1 MKQIF
6 KFPAKVAL
14 TMMVVLLVTAI
25 LLWFFL
31 PKEKIRAVLIKEL
44 SNRLNQDITMSEFS
58 VGFYPN
64 VEFLARDI
72 RLADPSTS
80 QEILSAKKVRFDLN
94 LRELLSLKCVVEDIT
109 FGSPTI
115 NFKRDVNG
123 EWNVEKLI
131 KGVLSGEKKADA
143 SKQVSW
149 LEFSQIQI
157 DNGTFRIHDE
167 ASGQHLSIQKI
178 AANFDVRKET
188 LHIDLASLSL
198 PSLEADLSG
207 TVSQFSK
214 PSPVL
219 GINATLQIRKEG
231 PFSDIPSSDLPGG
244 ATIADISLD
253 ASGQFTKIA
262 LNTTFSFNPLATAEI
277 TTRGSIVGTL
287 QIEEGIFE
295 IDTLKTYFGESTLS
309 LSGTCNN
316 IWQKER
322 TAHLEG
328 KTSIALEETIA
339 LVGKELFSSLEFT
352 GAANATITLNTSME
366 QVGLKTN
373 INLRNA
379 GFTIPHVMHKKGG
392 IPGLLVIDAHYSI
405 PDELAV
411 DNFQLVIDRAKIN
424 GKAQVRPESEPWFM
438 TSFHTSGL
446 PLAGLNRLPAVRF
459 DEGMLTLLGEVW
471 QSSPTQESIN
481 YSGEATIEHATL
493 LIKALQE
500 PIRDLDGRIE
510 VSNDKVHMHSA
521 SFAFGESRYQT
532 QAEVADFS
540 NPKIVGQLYTAALD
554 INKIV
559 DAFAKSKTGTE
570 KSPSSKTATR
580 PDFSLEVLVEADAMC
595 FKDVRTDAFSTVW
608 HTSGRVQEFSPFHI
622 DAFGG
627 ELKGTLDL
635 AFLENGANWAVDF
648 NGQEMDIEVIEHQ
661 LLEKTLEGKAKGL
674 LSVEGSLGG
683 KVSRKKG
690 EVWSSLDGILTLT
703 ATEGEIRQSP
713 LFNSM
718 MLAIQLPVSSLIV
731 PGLRE
736 ATLAGKFFDVVKT
749 RGRTLNVKRMIF
761 KGIDGTFQLAG
772 GVAHTEDLFFN
783 GETVDL
789 LFKGDLDFAEEQI
802 DMKIK
807 ATTPTGSIGSLL
819 GKVPVAGKGWE
830 KAKKSILS
838 LSFIARGPISNPQVH
853 LSAVDRLKPKKK
865 KKQSNAP

>member
-1 MKQIF
+1 
-6 KFPAKVAL
+6 
-14 TMMVVLLVTAI
+14 
-25 LLWFFL
+25 
-31 PKEKIRAVLIKEL
+31 
-44 SNRLNQDITMSEFS
+44 
-58 VGFYPN
+58 
-64 VEFLARDI
+64 
-72 RLADPSTS
+72 
-80 QEILSAKKVRFDLN
+80 
-94 LRELLSLKCVVEDIT
+94 
-109 FGSPTI
+109 
-115 NFKRDVNG
+115 
-123 EWNVEKLI
+123 
-131 KGVLSGEKKADA
+131 VLSGEKKTDA

-149 LEFSQIQI
+149 LEFGQIQI
-157 DNGTFRIHDE
+157 NNGSIRIHDE

-178 AANFDVRKET
+178 AANFDVRKES
-188 LHIDLASLSL
+188 LRIDLASLSL

-207 TVSQFSK
+207 TVSEIFD

-219 GINATLQIRKEG
+219 GINATLRIRKEG
-231 PFSDIPSSDLPGG
+231 PFSDILSSDLPGG

-253 ASGQFTKIA
+253 AFGQFTKIV
-262 LNTTFSFNPLATAEI
+262 LNTTFSFNPLATAKI
-277 TTRGSIVGTL
+277 TTRGSITGTL
-287 QIEEGIFE
+287 QAKEGLLAIDAFE
-295 IDTLKTYFGESTLS
+295 AYFGQSTLS

-339 LVGKELFSSLEFT
+339 LVGKELFSSLEIT
-352 GAANATITLNTSME
+352 GGANATITLNTSME
-366 QVGLKTN
+366 QVGLNTN

-392 IPGLLVIDAHYSI
+392 IPGVLVVDAYYSI

-438 TSFHTSGL
+438 TSFNTSGL
-446 PLAGLNRLPAVRF
+446 PLTGLNRLPALQF
-459 DEGMLTLLGEVW
+459 EEGTLALTAKLW
-471 QSSPTQESIN
+471 QSNPALKSLN
-481 YSGEATIEHATL
+481 YKVDATIEHATL
-493 LIKALQE
+493 LLQALQE

-510 VSNDKVHMHSA
+510 VSNDKVHVHSA
-521 SFAFGESRYQT
+521 SFAFGESRYQA
-532 QAEVADFS
+532 QAEVTDFS

-595 FKDVRTDAFSTVW
+595 FGKARTGAVSTIW

-622 DAFGG
+622 YAFGG
-627 ELKGTLDL
+627 ELKGALDL
-635 AFLENGANWAVDF
+635 AVLSNGTSWAVDF

-713 LFNSM
+713 LFNSIL
-718 MLAIQLPVSSLIV
+718 LAMQFPASSLIV

-838 LSFIARGPISNPQVH
+838 LSFIARGPILNPKVH
-853 LSAVDRLKPKKK
+853 LSAVERFKPERKKK
-865 KKQSNAP
+865 